1 MMQTPKAFYEERIN
15 QYSTE
20 LQQVQKRSL
29 LVSGAR
35 LASFVALAW
44 SIWQWV
50 KQEDDLVYKI
60 ATPGFLVL
68 FILFIRIALNLGD
81 RKKLLEKLLYVNRN
95 ELDILQY
102 KPNQFD
108 NGLAFT
114 SNDNYSG
121 DLDIFGANSVYH
133 LLNRTTTHH
142 GTQALAGLLQQ
153 SLLTKEAIEEQQA
166 AVKAL
171 STQKE
176 LRQLI
181 TAHGLLHEEKEG
193 NLHDVAAWL
202 RWYPIIQGKKWPNTL
217 RLLVPAFNIG
227 SIIFWAFTG
236 NYLPLLAGY
245 FIGWC
250 VIAAFAKD
258 INRQHAMLGKKESI
272 LGQYA
277 TILKLFSGVKGSTA
291 LLQREQATATEAH
304 KAIKKLSKLS
314 GLFDQRINMLIL
326 IFLNALFLYDLQCM
340 WALENWKAT
349 NKDRFTKWIE
359 CTGAIEMLN
368 ALATF
373 AFNNPAYHWPTV
385 NANGVSIA
393 GKGLAHPLI
402 PAAECVANDFTLG
415 VEERLALVTGSNM
428 SGKTTFL
435 RTVGVN
441 LLLAQCGAPVC
452 ATAFAFTPMNILSS
466 IRVSDSLQ
474 EHTSYFM
481 AELKRLKQIIR
492 HLQEQNTPAL
502 VLIDEILR
510 GTNSEDKT
518 HGSEQFIKKLLQ
530 YNSLTMFATHDLSL
544 SVLEQELPGQLS
556 NYCFESIIR
565 DGELIFDYTLQRG
578 VAKNRN
584 ASFLMQKMEII

>member
-1 MMQTPKAFYEERIN
+1 MQTPTAFYEEKIS

-20 LQQVQKRSL
+20 LQGIQKRSL
-29 LVSGAR
+29 LVSVAR
-35 LASFVALAW
+35 LASFLALAW

-50 KQEDDLVYKI
+50 QQGGNTYKI
-60 ATPGFLVL
+60 ATFGFLVL
-68 FILFIRIALNLGD
+68 FIVFIRIALTLSD
-81 RKKLLEKLLYVNRN
+81 QKKLLEKLLFLNRN
-95 ELDILQY
+95 ELGVLQY
-102 KPNQFD
+102 QPNQFD
-108 NGLAFT
+108 NGVAFT

-121 DLDIFGANSVYH
+121 DLDIFGPNSLYH

-153 SLLTKEAIEEQQA
+153 SLLKKQAIEEQQQ
-166 AVKAL
+166 AVQTL

-193 NLHDVAAWL
+193 NLHDVASWL
-202 RWYPIIQGKKWPNTL
+202 RWIPILHGKKGPNTL
-217 RLLVPAFNIG
+217 RILVPAFNIG
-227 SIIFWAFTG
+227 SIFFYLFTG

-250 VIAAFAKD
+250 IIGAFAKQ
-258 INRQHAMLGKKESI
+258 INRQHAMLGKKQSI
-272 LGQYA
+272 LDQYA
-277 TILKLFSGVKGSTA
+277 AILKLFSGVDKA
-291 LLQREQATATEAH
+291 NAPLLQREQATAAEAH
-304 KAIKKLSKLS
+304 QAIKKLSRLS
-314 GLFDQRINMLIL
+314 GLFDQRINMLVL
-326 IFLNALFLYDLQCM
+326 IFLNGFFLYDLQCM
-340 WALENWKAT
+340 WALENWKAA
-349 NKDRFTKWIE
+349 NKDRFAKWID
-359 CTGAIEMLN
+359 CVGTIETLN

-373 AFNNPAYHWPTV
+373 AFNNPAYYWPAINTS
-385 NANGVSIA
+385 GVSIA

-402 PAAECVANDFTLG
+402 PAADCVANDFTIG
-415 VEERLALVTGSNM
+415 VQERLVLVTGSNM

-452 ATAFAFTPMNILSS
+452 ATGFSFTPMNILSS

-481 AELKRLKQIIR
+481 AELKRLKQII
-492 HLQEQNTPAL
+492 HHIQEHDTPAL

-518 HGSEQFIKKLLQ
+518 HGSEMFIKKLLQ
-530 YNSLTMFATHDLSL
+530 YNCLTMFATHDLSL
-544 SVLEQELPGQLS
+544 SVLEKELPGKLN

>member
-1 MMQTPKAFYEERIN
+1 MQTPNTYYEERIN
-15 QYSTE
+15 QYSKE
-20 LQQVQKRSL
+20 LQEVQKRSL

-44 SIWQWV
+44 SIWQMV
-50 KQEDDLVYKI
+50 KQGDDIYKI
-60 ATPGFLVL
+60 ATLGFLVL

-95 ELDILQY
+95 ELSILQY

-153 SLLTKEAIEEQQA
+153 SLLKKEAIEEQQA
-166 AVKAL
+166 AVKGL
-171 STQKE
+171 STQNE

-193 NLHDVAAWL
+193 NLHDVASWL
-202 RWYPIIQGKKWPNTL
+202 RWPAIIQGKQWPNTL

-227 SIIFWAFTG
+227 SIVFWGFTG

-250 VIAAFAKD
+250 IVGAFVKQ
-258 INRQHAMLGKKESI
+258 ITQQHNLLGKKESI

-277 TILKLFSGVKGSTA
+277 TILKLFSGVDKGNSA
-291 LLQREQATATEAH
+291 LLQREQATAAEAH
-304 KAIKKLSKLS
+304 QAIKKLSKLS
-314 GLFDQRINMLIL
+314 GLFDQRINLLVL
-326 IFLNALFLYDLQCM
+326 IFLNGFFLYDLQCM
-340 WALENWKAT
+340 WSLENWKAK
-349 NKDRFTKWIE
+349 NKDRFDKWIN

-368 ALATF
+368 SLSTF
-373 AFNNPAYHWPTV
+373 AFNNPTYHWPAV
-385 NANGVSIA
+385 NSNSVSIA
-393 GKGLAHPLI
+393 GRGLAHPLI

-452 ATAFAFTPMNILSS
+452 AASFSFTPMNILSS

-492 HLQEQNTPAL
+492 HLQENTTPAL

-530 YNSLTMFATHDLSL
+530 YNALTMFATHDLSL